1 MKRTLLLTLAFPAL
15 LSAAAGDDL
24 GLLPE
29 PKRVVRTGAN
39 AGTFSVRMFRLDFAV
54 DEAARVVTLLGIRSG
69 YTAAELAAADDPYA
83 DKAVHRA
90 FVAAQARCT

>member
-1 MKRTLLLTLAFPAL
+1 MGDKDSVLGFKALGLDVFPA
-15 LSAAAGDDL
+15 
-24 GLLPE
+24 E
-29 PKRVVRTGAN
+29 T
-39 AGTFSVRMFRLDFAV
+39 V